1 MESFRV
7 QQSLWDM
14 VKEYVPDSELVEV
27 RAALGGGLIDLYL
40 EIYSEVQMLERIWRN
55 VQGGTPRTPRT
66 PLADPPA
73 VKELLRAE
81 LQLLLLNLRERAARL
96 GRDGDEVVSR
106 YNHRVVSYALAGRTG
121 SPDSQCETAAPS
133 SSPEPSLSRCDSRS
147 SSRLSSRSSE
157 DDIEALREKL
167 NVTHI
172 DEVVSNL
179 KSIFTDECEALKEDV
194 QFLQESVKLEYQK
207 QREPELVEPTLTEL
221 KEERRIIQRDLN
233 DQSLMSEASDKPKPR
248 CCPASSRLK
257 DLPTTHS
264 TSLVP
269 PGINHLYPNP
279 SPPDISRPA
288 HTIQPWHRTPLK
300 LMQPLHSSPA
310 GGQTHKLNP
319 EPSCNSLTH
328 QASTASTTVDHPLPL
343 STAATSTAVRR
354 TYSCSMEPREEALQA
369 SRLTPSAGPDCRQ
382 LCGSSEAG
390 TFIHSQQ
397 LGLRAKTAGTVALI
411 PAPPAV
417 QKVASRGQR
426 ANRQM
431 ALLQASSS

>member
-55 VQGGTPRTPRT
+55 VQGDTPRTPRT

-133 SSPEPSLSRCDSRS
+133 SSPEPSLSRCDSRP

-207 QREPELVEPTLTEL
+207 QREPELVEPTLTGWF
-221 KEERRIIQRDLN
+221 RIMGKIQMQMCRN
-233 DQSLMSEASDKPKPR
+233 DK
-248 CCPASSRLK
+248 
-257 DLPTTHS
+257 
-264 TSLVP
+264 
-269 PGINHLYPNP
+269 Y
-279 SPPDISRPA
+279 
-288 HTIQPWHRTPLK
+288 
-300 LMQPLHSSPA
+300 
-310 GGQTHKLNP
+310 
-319 EPSCNSLTH
+319 NS
-328 QASTASTTVDHPLPL
+328 QA
-343 STAATSTAVRR
+343 
-354 TYSCSMEPREEALQA
+354 E
-369 SRLTPSAGPDCRQ
+369 
-382 LCGSSEAG
+382 
-390 TFIHSQQ
+390 
-397 LGLRAKTAGTVALI
+397 
-411 PAPPAV
+411 
-417 QKVASRGQR
+417 
-426 ANRQM
+426 
-431 ALLQASSS
+431 